1 MTTDSFDLEPTLN
14 GSEPLPSPESDVA
27 SQLAHLIPAMWRT
40 IRRVTRTATHL
51 PANESQV
58 TILRLLLLYGEQSPS
73 ELATALGVARPTLS
87 NLLKDLVNQHLVV
100 RRVPGHDHRAAMVS
114 ATEAGRAVLETFR
127 RERAD
132 ALRTALESLPD
143 DEQAAIRASVVALRH
158 LERHL
163 ETLIQEVTVQEATE
177 TTADIVALSA

>member
-1 MTTDSFDLEPTLN
+1 MTDDSFDLEPTLD

-40 IRRVTRTATHL
+40 IRRATRTETRL

-100 RRVPGHDHRAAMVS
+100 RRVPGHDHRSAMVS
-114 ATEAGRAVLETFR
+114 ATEAGREVLETFR

-132 ALRTALESLPD
+132 TLRAALDNLPD
-143 DEQAAIRASVVALRH
+143 DEQDAIRASVAALRH

-163 ETLIQEVTVQEATE
+163 ETFVQEATAE
-177 TTADIVALSA
+177 VVALSA

>member
-1 MTTDSFDLEPTLN
+1 MTMDNVDLEPALN

-27 SQLAHLIPAMWRT
+27 AQLAHLVPAMWRT
-40 IRRVTRTATHL
+40 IRRATRTATHL

-58 TILRLLLLYGEQSPS
+58 TILRLLLLYGEQTPS

-114 ATEAGRAVLETFR
+114 ATDAGRDVLETFR
-127 RERAD
+127 RERAETLRA
-132 ALRTALESLPD
+132 ALQKMPA
-143 DEQAAIRASVVALRH
+143 DEQDAIKASIVALRH
-158 LERHL
+158 LERRL
-163 ETLIQEVTVQEATE
+163 ETFVQE
-177 TTADIVALSA
+177 SAAEPAQAEPIIEE